1 MTIYFDM
8 DGTLANFYGVDGW
21 LDCLNNEDTTP
32 YKIATPLVRM
42 NILARVLNNLQKRGF
57 EIGII
62 SWTAKNSSENYHKAV
77 AREKRKWL
85 HTHLK
90 SVNFNEINILEYGVS
105 KSTVATENDIL
116 FDDDKRVRNEWCGFA
131 FDETKI
137 LEILKAL

>member
-1 MTIYFDM
+1 M
-8 DGTLANFYGVDGW
+8 DGTIADFYNVNGW
-21 LDCLNNEDTTP
+21 LDCLNNEDTMP
-32 YKIATPLVRM
+32 YKEAKPLIKM
-42 NILARVLNNLQKRGF
+42 NVLARILNNLQKRGF

-62 SWTAKNSSENYHKAV
+62 SWTAKDSSESYHKAV
-77 AREKRKWL
+77 AREKEKWL

-90 SVNFNEINILEYGVS
+90 SVKFNEINILKYGVP

-116 FDDDKRVRNEWCGFA
+116 FDDDKRVRNEWCGRA

>member
-8 DGTLANFYGVDGW
+8 DGTLANFYGVNGW
-21 LDCLNNEDTTP
+21 LDCLNNEDITP
-32 YKIATPLVRM
+32 YKIAKPLIKM
-42 NILARVLNNLQKRGF
+42 NVLARILNNLQKRGF

-62 SWTAKNSSENYHKAV
+62 SWTAKNSSESYHKAV
-77 AREKRKWL
+77 ARTKEQWL

-90 SVNFNEINILEYGVS
+90 SVKFNEINILEYGVP

-116 FDDDKRVRNEWCGFA
+116 FDDDKRVRKEWCGQA

-137 LEILKAL
+137 FALLKAL

>member
-1 MTIYFDM
+1 MIYFDM
-8 DGTLANFYGVDGW
+8 DGTIADFYNVNGW
-21 LDCLNNEDTTP
+21 LDCLNNEDTMP
-32 YKIATPLVRM
+32 YKEAKPLIKM
-42 NILARVLNNLQKRGF
+42 NVLARILNNLQKRGF

-62 SWTAKNSSENYHKAV
+62 SWTAKDSSESYHKAV
-77 AREKRKWL
+77 AREKEKWL

-90 SVNFNEINILEYGVS
+90 SVKFNEINILKYGVP

-116 FDDDKRVRNEWCGFA
+116 FDDDKRVRKEWCGRA

>member
-1 MTIYFDM
+1 MIYFDM
-8 DGTLANFYGVDGW
+8 DGTIADFYGVNGW
-21 LDCLNNEDTTP
+21 LDCLNNEDTMP
-32 YKIATPLVRM
+32 YKKAKPLIKM
-42 NILARVLNNLQKRGF
+42 NVLARILNKLQKKGF

-62 SWTAKNSSENYHKAV
+62 SWTAKNSSESYHKAV
-77 AREKRKWL
+77 AREKEQWL

-90 SVNFNEINILEYGVS
+90 SVKFNEINILKYGVP

-116 FDDDKRVRNEWCGFA
+116 FDDDKRVRNEWCGLA